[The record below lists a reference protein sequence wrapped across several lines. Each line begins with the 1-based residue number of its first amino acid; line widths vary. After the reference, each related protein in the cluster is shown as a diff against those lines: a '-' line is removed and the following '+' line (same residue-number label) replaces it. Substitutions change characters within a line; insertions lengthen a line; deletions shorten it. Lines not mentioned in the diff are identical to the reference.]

1 MPILALSTDRASLG
15 NPAPPGNPRSLPHRS
30 PQRPYGRPVIPG
42 GTPGVPEGGLGRE
55 VSVVVASR
63 DRPALLTRALASL
76 AAVVPADVEV
86 LVVDSA
92 SRTPQT
98 RRVAESAGRRCLRVS
113 APGASRARNAG
124 LAATTTP
131 IVAFTDDDCE
141 PEQGWVMRLAAAFAD
156 PRVGFATGRVLA
168 GPGRG
173 HPVSV
178 LDSATPVRIAPGE
191 ESAVVGHSAN
201 LAVRRAAWTGVGG
214 FDEVLGAGGRLRA
227 AEDQDL
233 LLRLVRAGWAGC
245 YVPEAVVAHRCWRT
259 RREVVRLA
267 VAYGC
272 GQGALAVK
280 WVRLDGRAALPL
292 LRAAVWQDGV
302 GAALRDARS
311 GYELGVLCGLAR
323 AAGAIGGGLRA
334 ARRPLDSTARF
345 ER

>member
-1 MPILALSTDRASLG
+1 MVFG
-15 NPAPPGNPRSLPHRS
+15 GAPDAAGD
-30 PQRPYGRPVIPG
+30 
-42 GTPGVPEGGLGRE
+42 GLGRQIC
-55 VSVVVASR
+55 VVVVSR
-63 DRPALLTRALASL
+63 DRPALLASSL
-76 AAVVPADVEV
+76 AALAAAVPAGVEV

-98 RRVAESAGRRCLRVS
+98 RRVAEGAGRRCLRVN

-124 LAATTTP
+124 LAATATP

-141 PEQGWVMRLAAAFAD
+141 PEPGWVLRLAAAFAD

-168 GPGRG
+168 GPGPG

-178 LDSATPVRIAPGE
+178 LDRATPARADPGGA
-191 ESAVVGHSAN
+191 SAVLGHAAN
-201 LAVRRAAWTGVGG
+201 LAVRRAAWTDVGG

-245 YVPEAVVAHRCWRT
+245 YVPDAVVAHRCWRT
-259 RREVVRLA
+259 RRAVVRLA

-280 WVRLDGRAALPL
+280 RVRLDGRAARPL
-292 LRAAVWQDGV
+292 LRAALWQDGV

-323 AAGAIGGGLRA
+323 AAGALEGGLRA
-334 ARRPLDSTARF
+334 AWRPLDSSARF
-345 ER
+345 QR